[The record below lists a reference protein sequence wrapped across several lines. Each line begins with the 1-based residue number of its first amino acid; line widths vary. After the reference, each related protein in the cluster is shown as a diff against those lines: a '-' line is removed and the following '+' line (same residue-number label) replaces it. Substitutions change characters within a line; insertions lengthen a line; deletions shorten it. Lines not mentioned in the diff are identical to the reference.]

1 MVAQVAAVQP
11 EGTMISFVAVVLL
24 SFVTL
29 CLGTYVADRVE
40 QRHCAACGLAGEA
53 QPDRAQ
59 K

>member
-1 MVAQVAAVQP
+1 
-11 EGTMISFVAVVLL
+11 MISFVAVVLL